1 MNVLNN
7 LLSPENFSNEY
18 QNTKNMRTALF
29 AAGFLLTALTA
40 SAQHSP
46 LTAFTKPQKGIE
58 IVAKDSLFSLRFQFR
73 MQNRAAMMTRSDKD
87 LSAES
92 YEFRVRRL
100 RLKMEGFIYNPKLT
114 YKVQLS
120 FSRGD
125 MDWDGSQA
133 STINTSVNAVRD
145 AVVYYEPTES
155 WKFGFGQTK
164 LPGNRQRVVSSG
176 DQQFADRSI
185 VNATFTIDRDFGFFA
200 QYSNRYMNIHG
211 AITSGEGRNSN
222 SSNSGLCYTGRVE
235 VLPFGRFTGKNDYV
249 EGDLERE
256 QTPKLSLAATY
267 SMDDNAVRSGG
278 QLGRDLLDT
287 RDIATISLDAL
298 LKYKGFSFYNEFMA
312 RSTNDPITYNAD
324 TSLMATIY
332 TGYGFLTQA
341 GYLFKSNWEV
351 AARYAEI
358 TPYAAIYNN
367 SGFSSV
373 NEKKQQHIQ
382 LGVTKYLNGHRL
394 KVQANLLYHIT
405 TNMRTSESSGKYGA
419 IFQVELGI

>member
-1 MNVLNN
+1 MKTIR
-7 LLSPENFSNEY
+7 LLI
-18 QNTKNMRTALF
+18 
-29 AAGFLLTALTA
+29 GFLIVNSCVL
-40 SAQHSP
+40 AQHSP

-58 IVAKDSLFSLRFQFR
+58 VVAKDSLFSLRFQFR
-73 MQNRAAMMTRSDKD
+73 MQNRAAMMTRSDED
-87 LSAES
+87 LSMES

-100 RLKMEGFIYNPKLT
+100 RLKMEGFVYSPKLT

-125 MDWDGSQA
+125 MDWDGSQP
-133 STINTSVNAVRD
+133 SVTNTSVNVVRD
-145 AVVYYEPTES
+145 AVLYYEPTEH

-200 QYSNRYMNIHG
+200 QYSNKYLNVHG
-211 AITSGEGRNSN
+211 ALTSGEGRNATQ
-222 SSNSGLCYTGRVE
+222 SNSGLSYTGRVE
-235 VLPFGRFTGKNDYV
+235 VLPFGKFTGKNDYV

-256 QTPKLSLAATY
+256 QKPKLSIAATY
-267 SMDDNAVRSGG
+267 NSNDDAVRAGG
-278 QLGRDLLDT
+278 QLGRDLYQKS
-287 RDIATISLDAL
+287 DINVISLDAL
-298 LKYKGFSFYNEFMA
+298 FKYKGFSFYNEFMQRDA
-312 RSTNDPITYNAD
+312 SSPVTVNSD
-324 TSLMATIY
+324 TSALSVIY

-358 TPYAAIYNN
+358 TP
-367 SGFSSV
+367 FSSVFQNADFTSV

-382 LGVTKYLNGHRL
+382 VGVTKYLYGHRL
-394 KVQANLLYHIT
+394 KIQANLLYHIT
-405 TNMRTSESSGKYGA
+405 TNMRTSESTGKYGA

>member
-1 MNVLNN
+1 MKK
-7 LLSPENFSNEY
+7 
-18 QNTKNMRTALF
+18 T
-29 AAGFLLTALTA
+29 LLTAAGLAVASLA
-40 SAQHSP
+40 SAQNKG

-58 IVAKDSLFSLRFQFR
+58 VVAKDSLFSLRFQFR
-73 MQNRAAMMTRSDKD
+73 MQNRAAMMTRSDED

-100 RLKMEGFIYNPKLT
+100 RLKMEGFVYSPKLT

-125 MDWDGSQA
+125 MDWDGSQP
-133 STINTSVNAVRD
+133 STINTSVNVVRD
-145 AVVYYEPTES
+145 AVLYYEPAEH

-185 VNATFTIDRDFGFFA
+185 VNATFTVDRDFGFFA
-200 QYSNRYMNIHG
+200 QYSNNYMNIHG
-211 AITSGEGRNSN
+211 AVTSGEGRNSTG
-222 SSNSGLCYTGRVE
+222 SNSGLCYTGRVE
-235 VLPFGRFTGKNDYV
+235 LLPFGKFTGKNDYV

-256 QTPKLSLAATY
+256 PKPKVSIGATY
-267 SMDDNAVRSGG
+267 SMNDDGVRVGG
-278 QLGRDLLDT
+278 QLGKDLYGKRDMAVLSIDG
-287 RDIATISLDAL
+287 L
-298 LKYKGFSFYNEFMA
+298 LKYKGFSFYNEFMSRDA
-312 RSTNDPITYNAD
+312 SNPITFNAD
-324 TSLMATIY
+324 TSALSTIY

-341 GYLFKSNWEV
+341 GYLFQSNWEV

-358 TPYAAIYNN
+358 TPFSAVFDNAA
-367 SGFSSV
+367 FASV

-382 LGVTKYLNGHRL
+382 LGVTKYLYGHRL